1 MFRYLLVV
9 FALGAG
15 VPAAHAQSS
24 LDTACT
30 APRHHDFD
38 FWVGSWTVTD
48 STGRVIGT
56 NDIAPIANGCG
67 LREHWRAAGGSEGMS
82 LTAWQP
88 ALGRWTQFWVGV
100 GSVLHLTGGLDQSG
114 RMVLAGERPMP
125 DGPLLDRLTWIPLRA
140 GSVRQQWDV
149 SRDGGETWRRVFD
162 GLYTRKARGADAPP

>member
-24 LDTACT
+24 LDTAC
-30 APRHHDFD
+30 AAARHHDFD
-38 FWVGSWTVTD
+38 FWIGSWTVTD
-48 STGRVIGT
+48 STGRVLGT

-67 LREHWRAAGGSEGMS
+67 LREHWRAAGGREG
-82 LTAWQP
+82 
-88 ALGRWTQFWVGV
+88 
-100 GSVLHLTGGLDQSG
+100 
-114 RMVLAGERPMP
+114 MVLAGERPMP
-125 DGPLLDRLTWIPLRA
+125 DGPLPDRLTWIPLRA

-162 GLYTRKARGADAPP
+162 GLYTRNARGADAPP